1 MNIFFHSPVRIVE
14 CVSEYIF
21 LIKITTTTTTTT
33 KNKKTKAKEIK
44 EKKISKKTKGIA

>member
-1 MNIFFHSPVRIVE
+1 MNIFLSLTRTQVE

-33 KNKKTKAKEIK
+33 TKNKKTKAKEIK
-44 EKKISKKTKGIA
+44 GKKYLKKLRG